1 MHLDWGIDNDWTL
14 FLDRDGVINHR
25 IIDGYV
31 TKKEDFKL
39 LDGVRLSM
47 EMFRDLFKYIFVVT
61 NQQGIAKG
69 LMSERNL
76 EEIHRYMIDSLG
88 GENLIDQI
96 YFAPELKSD
105 SMNTRKPKPDMALK
119 AQFQYKDVDFS
130 KSIMIGDTDSDIDF
144 GKNLGMK
151 TVRIKTDEKI
161 GVEADL
167 TCNDLFEVAK
177 LFYNN

>member
-1 MHLDWGIDNDWTL
+1 MQLDWEIDNDWTL

-25 IIDGYV
+25 IMGGYV
-31 TKKEDFKL
+31 TKKEEFKL

-47 EMFRDLFKYIFVVT
+47 EMFRDLFKYVFVIT

-69 LMSERNL
+69 LMTERNL
-76 EEIHRYMIDSLG
+76 EDIHRYMIDSLG
-88 GENLIDQI
+88 GEDLIDQI

-105 SMNTRKPKPDMALK
+105 PMNTRKPKPDMALK
-119 AQFQYKDVDFS
+119 AKAEFEHVDFS
-130 KSIMIGDTDSDIDF
+130 KSIMIGDTDSDINF

-151 TVRIKTDEKI
+151 TVRIKTVEKI
-161 GVEADL
+161 RVEADL